1 LNHIV
6 KPLNQNKMKAK
17 IAKDIEEALQILDE
31 QIAVIEESL
40 RGDGTDEAREWCE
53 KYLIKLQKKRDKL
66 LKSE

>member
-1 LNHIV
+1 
-6 KPLNQNKMKAK
+6 MKAK